1 MTLSLDVYWSFRSPY
16 SYLATPR
23 LVTIAEEYDVDLR
36 IRPVYPLAVCVDGF
50 FKKQNPLWLP
60 YVPRDALRIA
70 QMHGIP
76 FGLPR
81 PDPIAMDFPTGE
93 VAKDQPYIWRLTH
106 LGQAAVEAGRG
117 LPFIEEVSRI
127 IWGGIVANWHEGDH
141 LREAAARAGTDL
153 EALDATVSR
162 ESERLHQIIE
172 ANQSALT
179 SAGHWGVPTM
189 VFEEEPFFGQDR
201 IGVLFWRMR
210 QRGLAPRKT
219 G

>member
-1 MTLSLDVYWSFRSPY
+1 M
-16 SYLATPR
+16 
-23 LVTIAEEYDVDLR
+23 
-36 IRPVYPLAVCVDGF
+36 
-50 FKKQNPLWLP
+50 
-60 YVPRDALRIA
+60 
-70 QMHGIP
+70 
-76 FGLPR
+76 
-81 PDPIAMDFPTGE
+81 
-93 VAKDQPYIWRLTH
+93 
-106 LGQAAVEAGRG
+106 EAGRG

-127 IWGGIVANWHEGDH
+127 IWGGTVANWHEGDH

-210 QRGLAPRKT
+210 QRGLAPRMT